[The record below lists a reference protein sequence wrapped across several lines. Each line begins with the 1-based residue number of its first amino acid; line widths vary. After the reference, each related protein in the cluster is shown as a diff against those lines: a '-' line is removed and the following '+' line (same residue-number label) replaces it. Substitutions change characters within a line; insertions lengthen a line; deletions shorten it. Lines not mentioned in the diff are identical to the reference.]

1 MSQGVIIGVVV
12 LMMMSSSVG
21 AVALMMGGSPEAGTV
36 CTPEGTKDANATYK
50 YDAQGKCAMTCN
62 TGYKNTNGACVRSEY
77 KYEFIKNIESS
88 HAENFNVHIT
98 DIRVDGTRV
107 TSDQIQ
113 LHEEPEWAKCNSKD
127 GGYECEGDNYGLN
140 DPEPASPQFID
151 MTWSAWKEGQIPVGS
166 KVMTI
171 TTSSKVKEFEIDYFR
186 PKYAPGWIIKEN
198 GKEVL
203 KETANG
209 GSENTPNPKTIKY
222 TIP

>member
-1 MSQGVIIGVVV
+1 MSQTAILGVVV
-12 LMMMSSSVG
+12 LLMMSSSVG
-21 AVALMMGGSPEAGTV
+21 AVALMMGGDDDTST
-36 CTPEGTKDANATYK
+36 
-50 YDAQGKCAMTCN
+50 
-62 TGYKNTNGACVRSEY
+62 TGPSSIGPAPPTQYV
-77 KYEFIKNIESS
+77 YEFIKNIESA
-88 HAENFNVHIT
+88 HTKDFNVHIT
-98 DIRVDGTRV
+98 DIRVDGKRV
-107 TSDQIQ
+107 TTDQIQ

-127 GGYECEGDNYGLN
+127 GGYQCEGTNYGLN
-140 DPEPASPQFID
+140 DPEPANPTYAD
-151 MTWSAWKEGQIPVGS
+151 LTWSAWKEGQIPVGS

-209 GSENTPNPKTIKY
+209 GSKNTPNPKTVKY

>member
-1 MSQGVIIGVVV
+1 MSQTTILGVVV
-12 LMMMSSSVG
+12 LMMMCSSSSLL
-21 AVALMMGGSPEAGTV
+21 AMLMMGGSPEVGTV

-50 YDAQGKCAMTCN
+50 YNAQGKCV
-62 TGYKNTNGACVRSEY
+62 KSEY
-77 KYEFIKNIESS
+77 KYEFIKNIESA
-88 HAENFNVHIT
+88 HIENFNVHIT
-98 DIRVDGTRV
+98 DIRVDGKRV

-113 LHEEPEWAKCNSKD
+113 LHSEPEWAKCNSKAD
-127 GGYECEGDNYGLN
+127 GYECEGDNYGLN
-140 DPEPASPQFID
+140 DPEPANPTYAD
-151 MTWSAWKEGQIPVGS
+151 LTWSAWKEGQIPAGS

-209 GSENTPNPKTIKY
+209 GSEDNPNPKTIKY
-222 TIP
+222 TIS

>member
-1 MSQGVIIGVVV
+1 MSQVAIIGVIV
-12 LMMMSSSVG
+12 LMMCSSSSL
-21 AVALMMGGSPEAGTV
+21 AAALMMGGEETSST
-36 CTPEGTKDANATYK
+36 
-50 YDAQGKCAMTCN
+50 
-62 TGYKNTNGACVRSEY
+62 TGPSAPIGPSAPTQYT
-77 KYEFIKNIESS
+77 YEFIKNIESK
-88 HAENFNVHIT
+88 HTNQYNVHIT
-98 DIRVDGTRV
+98 DIRVDGTRI

-113 LHEEPEWAKCNSKD
+113 LHEEPEHAKCNSKAN
-127 GGYECEGDNYGLN
+127 GYECEGDNYGLN
-140 DPEPASPQFID
+140 DPEPANPTYAD
-151 MTWSAWKEGQIPVGS
+151 LTWSAWKEGQIPVGS

-209 GSENTPNPKTIKY
+209 GSGNSPNPKTIKY

>member
-1 MSQGVIIGVVV
+1 MSQVAIIGVLG
-12 LMMMSSSVG
+12 LMICCSSSS
-21 AVALMMGGSPEAGTV
+21 AAAMLMMGGDDDTSSS
-36 CTPEGTKDANATYK
+36 
-50 YDAQGKCAMTCN
+50 
-62 TGYKNTNGACVRSEY
+62 TGPAPPTEY
-77 KYEFIKNIESS
+77 KYEFIKNVESS
-88 HAENFNVHIT
+88 HTENFNVHIT
-98 DIRVDGTRV
+98 DIRVDGTRI

-113 LHEEPEWAKCNSKD
+113 LHEEPEHAKCNSKAN
-127 GGYECEGDNYGLN
+127 GYECEGDNYGLN
-140 DPEPASPQFID
+140 DPEPANPTYAD
-151 MTWSAWKEGQIPVGS
+151 VTWSAWKEGQIPVGS

-209 GSENTPNPKTIKY
+209 GSGNSPNPKTIKY

>member
-1 MSQGVIIGVVV
+1 MVLGMIIC
-12 LMMMSSSVG
+12 SSSSFIVM
-21 AVALMMGGSPEAGTV
+21 ALVSGDVNKIPTPSPPPPV
-36 CTPEGTKDANATYK
+36 VSSPPPPPPPTK
-50 YDAQGKCAMTCN
+50 
-62 TGYKNTNGACVRSEY
+62 Y
-77 KYEFIKNIESS
+77 KYEFIKNIES
-88 HAENFNVHIT
+88 ARTKDFNVHIT
-98 DIRVDGTRV
+98 DIRVDGKRI

-127 GGYECEGDNYGLN
+127 GGYQCEGTNYGLN
-140 DPEPASPQFID
+140 DPEPANPTYAD
-151 MTWSAWKEGQIPVGS
+151 LTWSAWKEGQIPVGS

-171 TTSSKVKEFEIDYFR
+171 TTPSKVKEFEIDYFR

-209 GSENTPNPKTIKY
+209 GSENTPIPKTVKY

>member
-1 MSQGVIIGVVV
+1 M
-12 LMMMSSSVG
+12 
-21 AVALMMGGSPEAGTV
+21 LMMGGDDDTSSS
-36 CTPEGTKDANATYK
+36 
-50 YDAQGKCAMTCN
+50 
-62 TGYKNTNGACVRSEY
+62 TGPAPPTEY
-77 KYEFIKNIESS
+77 KYEFIKNVESS
-88 HAENFNVHIT
+88 HTENFNVHIT
-98 DIRVDGTRV
+98 DIRVDGTRI

-113 LHEEPEWAKCNSKD
+113 LHEEPEHAKCNSKAN
-127 GGYECEGDNYGLN
+127 GYECEGDNYGLN
-140 DPEPASPQFID
+140 DPEPANPTYAD
-151 MTWSAWKEGQIPVGS
+151 LTWSAWKEGQIPVGS

-209 GSENTPNPKTIKY
+209 GSGNSPYPKTIKY